1 MPDSNL
7 EYRRLPRPAAD
18 WSDLT
23 ATFHHFDSER
33 FRWLAAKLREAGMQ
47 STADLAMKWSDEHRT
62 VALNLRR
69 GRGA

>member
-7 EYRRLPRPAAD
+7 EYRSLPRPATT
-18 WSDLT
+18 WEDLN

-33 FRWLAAKLREAGMQ
+33 FRYLAAKLRDAGLK
-47 STADLAMKWSDEHRT
+47 STAELAEKWSDEHRT

-69 GRGA
+69 GRGE